1 MTRVV
6 KIEKT
11 GGPEVLKFE
20 TIELNKPSPEEV
32 LIEHKAIG
40 LNFIDTYH
48 RSGSYPLELPSGI
61 GGEGSGIIKKVGS
74 KVENF
79 SVGDRVAYAGSPLGS
94 YSSERKLSHKK
105 FGKNT

>member
-20 TIELNKPSPEEV
+20 TIELGKPGPEEV

-40 LNFIDTYH
+40 LNFIDIYH
-48 RSGSYPLELPSGI
+48 RSGLYPLELPSGI

-74 KVENF
+74 KVKDF
-79 SVGDRVAYAGSPLGS
+79 
-94 YSSERKLSHKK
+94 
-105 FGKNT
+105 

>member
-20 TIELNKPSPEEV
+20 TIELGKPSPAEV

-48 RSGSYPLELPSGI
+48 RSGLYPLELPSGI
-61 GGEGSGIIKKVGS
+61 GGEGSGVIKVAATSKFIPTGIFTKFFVG
-74 KVENF
+74 
-79 SVGDRVAYAGSPLGS
+79 
-94 YSSERKLSHKK
+94 
-105 FGKNT
+105 

>member
-11 GGPEVLKFE
+11 GEPEVLKFE
-20 TIELNKPSPEEV
+20 TIKIGKPGPDEV

-48 RSGSYPLELPSGI
+48 RSGLYPLKLPSGI
-61 GGEGSGIIKKVGS
+61 GGEGSGVIKAIGS
-74 KVENF
+74 KE
-79 SVGDRVAYAGSPLGS
+79 SG
-94 YSSERKLSHKK
+94 KK
-105 FGKNT
+105 IYQIYRPF